1 MDTKK
6 TVLQAGAPAAIAA
19 AGLAVY
25 ARFASAVP
33 GYTIFEHAFKPPIPT
48 LLAAAAV
55 IGLTLFAFQVL
66 YARVVSRLAAAPFEE
81 VFRRD
86 ALTLLPLAA
95 TALAPVTLARYV
107 AAADVSVRSR
117 LLLGAAVALV
127 VYLKAVAFRDLRR
140 QVPGPRAPLLP
151 PVSRLSSRKKLGL
164 LFLASL
170 VAFNLGAAIMLGEGA
185 GFSGDE
191 PHYLLMTHSLLHDG
205 DLDLADNYRDK
216 DYNAYMARAVTIP
229 QLHVVGG
236 RKPGSAYSF
245 HSPGTAFVMLPFYAA
260 GSLLG
265 KTGLIL
271 LVKFGMSLFGAL
283 FVLQVFLYAR
293 DAWKDERLAFTLWA
307 LVALATPVYFYAV
320 HVYPEL
326 IVGALAFLVFRLFRA
341 PDRLT
346 GKRLVLCGFLV
357 STFIWFHAL
366 KYIFLAGPL
375 AVYCLWVLLRK
386 GSKGR
391 DYALFLVFPAAV
403 TVAYLIFQ
411 KALYGTY
418 SLSAVSWKGTLGAGE
433 TLAYAKQLLTGIPF
447 RFRWETLAGYFFDQ
461 KDGLFFYAPIY
472 VFAFLGFVEMARR
485 KAAELPALLF
495 VATPYVLVS
504 ALLTQRT
511 GYAPQARPLVA
522 IVWALVIGVGWFL
535 AVNRKRAFSGAFVLA
550 AAVSVGMTKL
560 LVRNP
565 ISLYQETTMG
575 TAETGGGIFYV
586 LSNLHLRLTDW
597 LPAYA
602 KSREGPWPPNVI
614 WLALFALFVVSY
626 AFGRKDGAGKTAGG
640 YRPEARDPLAFP
652 LRAHAAFALIGGSV
666 FFVLFVLYPRTVL
679 YAPQRTESP
688 SGGLLTFY
696 SMSRVVRRPE
706 PGRFLLPD
714 DGRAY
719 VFAFSSARRLGR
731 VSLEFGSETADCPVK
746 LEYFD
751 APVFDGRTAKETRS
765 FELISLP
772 AYPYHGGWLYF
783 MTLRLGTSEGGV
795 TAAAPYSFRLAPESA
810 I

>member
-1 MDTKK
+1 MDMKK
-6 TVLQAGAPAAIAA
+6 AILRAGAPAALAA

-25 ARFASAVP
+25 ARFASEVP
-33 GYTIFEHAFKPPIPT
+33 GFTVFAHVFRPRVPA
-48 LLAAAAV
+48 LLAAAMV

-66 YARVVSRLAAAPFEE
+66 YARIVSRLTAAPFLE
-81 VFRRD
+81 VLRRD
-86 ALTLLPLAA
+86 AWTLLPLAA
-95 TALAPVTLARYV
+95 TALAPVTLTRYIG
-107 AAADVSVRSR
+107 AADIAVRSR

-127 VYLKAVAFRDLRR
+127 VYLKTVAYWGWRR
-140 QVPGPRAPLLP
+140 RAPGIRAPLLP
-151 PVSRLSSRKKLGL
+151 GVSRLSARKKLGL

-170 VAFNLGAAIMLGEGA
+170 VAFNLGAAIMLKKGV

-216 DYNAYMARAVTIP
+216 DYNTYMAKTVTIP

-245 HSPGTAFVMLPFYAA
+245 HSPGTAFVMIPFYAA

-283 FVLQVFLYAR
+283 FVLQVFLYTR
-293 DAWKDERLAFTLWA
+293 DAWKDERLALTLWA

-326 IVGALAFLVFRLFRA
+326 IVGAFAFLAYRFFRA

-346 GKRLVLCGFLV
+346 GKRLLLCGFLI

-375 AVYCLWVLLRK
+375 VVYSLWVLWRK
-386 GSKGR
+386 RSKAR
-391 DYALFLVFPAAV
+391 DFALFLIFPIAV
-403 TVAYLIFQ
+403 TAAYFVFQ

-418 SLSAVSWKGTLGAGE
+418 SLSAVSWKGSLGAGE
-433 TLAYAKQLLTGIPF
+433 TLAYAKELLTGIPF

-472 VFAFLGFVEMARR
+472 AFAFLGLVEMARR

-495 VATPYVLVS
+495 IATPYVLVS
-504 ALLTQRT
+504 AFLTQRT

-522 IVWALVIGVGWFL
+522 VVWVMIIGIGWFL
-535 AVNRKRAFSGAFVLA
+535 TDNRKRAFSGAFALA

-560 LVRNP
+560 LVRDP
-565 ISLYQETTMG
+565 LSLYQETTMG
-575 TAETGGGIFYV
+575 IAETGGRIFYV
-586 LSNLHLRLTDW
+586 LSNLHLQVTDW

-602 KSREGPWPPNVI
+602 KSREGPWPPNFV
-614 WLALFALFVVSY
+614 WLGLFVLFVALY
-626 AFGRKDGAGKTAGG
+626 ALRRRESANRT
-640 YRPEARDPLAFP
+640 FP
-652 LRAHAAFALIGGSV
+652 WRAHAFFALAGGV
-666 FFVLFVLYPRTVL
+666 LFFVGFVLYPRTVL
-679 YAPQRTESP
+679 YSPERTVVAPGTA
-688 SGGLLTFY
+688 LTFY
-696 SMSRVVRRPE
+696 SMSRVVRQPE

-731 VSLEFGSETADCPVK
+731 LNLEFGSQTADCPVK

-765 FELISLP
+765 LELISLP
-772 AYPYHGGWLYF
+772 AYAYRGGWLYF
-783 MTLRLGTSEGGV
+783 MTLRLGTSEGV
-795 TAAAPYSFRLAPESA
+795 TDATPYSFRLTPEA
-810 I
+810 TI

>member
-6 TVLQAGAPAAIAA
+6 SVFRAGVPAALAA

-25 ARFASAVP
+25 ARFLSEIP
-33 GYTIFEHAFKPPIPT
+33 GYTIFEHAFKPRVPA

-66 YARVVSRLAAAPFEE
+66 YARVVSRLAAVPFEE
-81 VFRRD
+81 VLRRD
-86 ALTLLPLAA
+86 ALTLLPLTA
-95 TALAPVTLARYV
+95 TALAPVTLTRYIGV
-107 AAADVSVRSR
+107 TDIAVRSG
-117 LLLGAAVALV
+117 LLFGAAVALV
-127 VYLKAVAFRDLRR
+127 VYLKAVTFRDWRR
-140 QVPGPRAPLLP
+140 RAPEARATLLP
-151 PVSRLSSRKKLGL
+151 AVSRLSSRKKLGL
-164 LFLASL
+164 LFLGSL
-170 VAFNLGAAIMLGEGA
+170 AAFNLGAAIMLGEGV

-205 DLDLADNYRDK
+205 DLDLANNYRGK
-216 DYNAYMARAVTIP
+216 DYNAYMTKAVTIP
-229 QLHVVGG
+229 QRHVVGG
-236 RKPGSAYSF
+236 RKPGSSYSF
-245 HSPGTAFVMLPFYAA
+245 HSPGTALVMIPFYAA

-293 DAWKDERLAFTLWA
+293 DAWKDERLAFALWA
-307 LVALATPVYFYAV
+307 LVTLATPVYFYAV

-326 IVGALAFLVFRLFRA
+326 IVGALAFLVYRFFRV

-375 AVYCLWVLLRK
+375 GVYCLWVLWRK
-386 GSKGR
+386 RSKGR
-391 DYALFLVFPAAV
+391 DFALFFAFPV
-403 TVAYLIFQ
+403 VVSVAYFIFQ
-411 KALYGTY
+411 KALYGSY

-433 TLAYAKQLLTGIPF
+433 TLAYAKELLTGIPF

-472 VFAFLGFVEMARR
+472 LFAALGLVELARR

-495 VATPYVLVS
+495 VAAPYVLVS
-504 ALLTQRT
+504 AFLTQRT

-522 IVWALVIGVGWFL
+522 VIWAMVIGIGWFL
-535 AVNRKRAFSGAFVLA
+535 AGNRKRAFSGAFALA
-550 AAVSVGMTKL
+550 AAVSLGMTVL

-565 ISLYQETTMG
+565 LSLYQETTMG

-602 KSREGPWPPNVI
+602 KSREGPWPPNFI
-614 WLALFALFVVSY
+614 WLGLFVAFVLVY
-626 AFGRKDGAGKTAGG
+626 ALSRRKDAN
-640 YRPEARDPLAFP
+640 RAFP
-652 LRAHAAFALIGGSV
+652 LRAHAVFALAGGAV
-666 FFVLFVLYPRTVL
+666 FFFAFVLNPRTVL
-679 YAPQRTESP
+679 YGPERTIVAPETP
-688 SGGLLTFY
+688 LTFY
-696 SMSRVVRRPE
+696 SMSRVVRKSE

-719 VFAFSSARRLGR
+719 VFAFSSVRKLSRLR
-731 VSLEFGSETADCPVK
+731 LEFGSETADCQVK
-746 LEYFD
+746 VEYFD
-751 APVFDGRTAKETRS
+751 APVFDGRTAKAMRS
-765 FELISLP
+765 LELAAPP
-772 AYPYHGGWLYF
+772 AYPFRGGWLYF
-783 MTLRLGTSEGGV
+783 MTLRLGTSEGV
-795 TAAAPYSFRLAPESA
+795 TDATPYSFRLTPEA
-810 I
+810 TI